1 MSISA
6 EKIKELTAQFGND
19 EKDSGNSAVQI
30 AILSERINNLNE
42 HLQTSRKDHST
53 QRGLL
58 KLVGQRRR
66 LQAYY
71 RRNKPE
77 EYAQLIKALG
87 LRR

>member
-6 EKIKELTAQFGND
+6 EKIKELTTRFGKGEN
-19 EKDSGNSAVQI
+19 DSGHSAVQI
-30 AILSERINNLNE
+30 AILTERINNLNE
-42 HLQTSRKDHST
+42 HLKTSRKDNST

-71 RRNKPE
+71 RNHQPE
-77 EYAQLIKALG
+77 EYAQLIKDLG